1 MTTDHILTNSV
12 PKEDPASPE
21 LGQYDRE
28 ADPVLAMNSNKPG
41 VGSAK
46 GDEVK
51 KRTENDEAYED
62 DEPEVYSD
70 DPDIVADE
78 GVVFRRVKE
87 VQTWR

>member
-1 MTTDHILTNSV
+1 MTTDPILTDHV

-28 ADPVLAMNSNKPG
+28 ADPVLAMNSDKPG
-41 VGSAK
+41 VGSEK

-51 KRTENDEAYED
+51 KRTEYDEAYYD
-62 DEPEVYSD
+62 GEPEVYSD

-78 GVVFRRVKE
+78 GGGVSPG
-87 VQTWR
+87 

>member
-1 MTTDHILTNSV
+1 
-12 PKEDPASPE
+12 
-21 LGQYDRE
+21 
-28 ADPVLAMNSNKPG
+28 MNSNKPG

-78 GVVFRRVKE
+78 GCGVSPG
-87 VQTWR
+87 

>member
-1 MTTDHILTNSV
+1 MKKVADMTTDPILTNTV
-12 PKEDPASPE
+12 PKEDPASAR

-28 ADPVLAMNSNKPG
+28 ADPVLAMNANKPG
-41 VGSAK
+41 AGAEK

-51 KRTENDEAYED
+51 ARTEEDEAYED

-78 GVVFRRVKE
+78 GGGVSPG
-87 VQTWR
+87 